1 MQNVR
6 ALLDMLVSM
15 QELQNAE
22 CARPA
27 KRVPGHACEHA
38 GVDAQGLQN
47 AECVLAEHVSGHASE
62 HPPQNVFLDMLLPCT
77 AECIFGHASE
87 HAGVARCR
95 KRAHRRMHA
104 SGHVSSKVYNAFN
117 TKPLSLSSIIFPTH
131 IDYPTNNRP
140 CLINYSTPSSF
151 QLQLSPL
158 SIPNAPSM
166 KPTWKHHSTSSAL
179 TPIWPTHSSMPLMQT
194 TTSSTLNGWSA
205 NVPYLETPFS
215 APMSP

>member
-62 HPPQNVFLDMLLPCT
+62 HPLQNLFLDMLLNM
-77 AECIFGHASE
+77 
-87 HAGVARCR
+87 
-95 KRAHRRMHA
+95 HRRMC
-104 SGHVSSKVYNAFN
+104 FW
-117 TKPLSLSSIIFPTH
+117 TCF
-131 IDYPTNNRP
+131 
-140 CLINYSTPSSF
+140 
-151 QLQLSPL
+151 
-158 SIPNAPSM
+158 
-166 KPTWKHHSTSSAL
+166 
-179 TPIWPTHSSMPLMQT
+179 
-194 TTSSTLNGWSA
+194 
-205 NVPYLETPFS
+205 
-215 APMSP
+215 